1 MGCGVWEVVTMPGK
15 TLGAA
20 YLIFLR
26 IAAQD
31 RKSHMALIVPEAI
44 CKCKAIRGV
53 LQIYKQ
59 A

>member
-1 MGCGVWEVVTMPGK
+1 MGCGLREVVTMPGK
-15 TLGAA
+15 TLETT

-26 IAAQD
+26 IATQD
-31 RKSHMALIVPEAI
+31 RKSHIALIVPEAI
-44 CKCKAIRGV
+44 YKCKAIRGV